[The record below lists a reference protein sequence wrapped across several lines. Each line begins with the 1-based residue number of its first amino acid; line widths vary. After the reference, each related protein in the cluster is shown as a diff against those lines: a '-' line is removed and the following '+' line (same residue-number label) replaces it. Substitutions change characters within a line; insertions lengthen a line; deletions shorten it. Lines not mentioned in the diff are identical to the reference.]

1 VISYGDAERSLT
13 GVWRLFLNKPDA
25 LRFLD
30 TSADGF
36 WRSFRAIVLVAPLY
50 AITALAD
57 WGDLHA
63 DSVPDDGLTGG
74 AYFAAKLLTLGL
86 DWVTLPALLG
96 LMAGLIGIR
105 RGYPAYVVAR
115 NWGTVLTITPFA
127 AIAVLDLLGILGP
140 GLLFLP
146 SVVALAAA
154 LRFSYLVARKTLGVG
169 MDVAIG
175 LVALDFL
182 VSLALLTVIGQI
194 FGVPQF
200 GG

>member
-1 VISYGDAERSLT
+1 MISRGDAERSLT
-13 GVWRLFLNKPDA
+13 GVWRIFLNKPDA

-36 WRSFRAIVLVAPLY
+36 WRSFGAIMLVAPLY

-57 WGDLHA
+57 WRDMHA
-63 DSVPDDGLTGG
+63 GSLADDKLTGG
-74 AYFAAKLLTLGL
+74 SYFVAKLLTLGL

-96 LMAGLIGIR
+96 LVAGLIGIR

-115 NWGTVLTITPFA
+115 NWGTVLTIIPFA
-127 AIAVLDLLGILGP
+127 GIAVLDLLGILGP

-146 SVVALAAA
+146 SIVALAAA
-154 LRFSYLVARKTLGVG
+154 LRFSYLVARQTLGVG

-182 VSLALLTVIGQI
+182 VSLALVTVIDQI

-200 GG
+200 AG